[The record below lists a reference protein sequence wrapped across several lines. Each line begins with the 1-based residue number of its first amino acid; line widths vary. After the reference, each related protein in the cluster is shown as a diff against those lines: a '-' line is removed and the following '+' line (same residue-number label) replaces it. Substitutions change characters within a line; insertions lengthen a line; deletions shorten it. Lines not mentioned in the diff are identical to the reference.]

1 MTKYLAFDIETRK
14 IIPDGSSNLYAYRP
28 LGITCAALLPSDT
41 KKVDV
46 FYGVDSKGCINDQ
59 MSSKEAANLV
69 KSLTKKVEEGYRI
82 LTWNGLGFDFD
93 ILAEE
98 SGLFDEC
105 RRLAIDH
112 VDMMFHVFCELGY
125 GVSLDRAAKAIGL
138 SGKTEGMNGALAP
151 RLWAEGRQ
159 QDVIHYVIQDVRTT
173 LELALVCEN
182 QRRLRWITQRGKIG
196 ELPLHEGWLS
206 VRNAMNLPEP
216 DTSWMTNPW
225 SRKKF
230 LGWLFA

>member
-14 IIPDGSSNLYAYRP
+14 IIPDGSSNLNSYRP
-28 LGITCAALLPSDT
+28 LGITCAAILPSDT
-41 KKVDV
+41 LKVAV
-46 FYGVDSKGCINDQ
+46 FYGVDSDGRISDQ
-59 MSSKEAANLV
+59 MSPKEAANLV
-69 KSLTKKVEEGYRI
+69 NYLSNKVDEGYKI

-98 SGLFDEC
+98 SGLTDEC
-105 RRLAIDH
+105 RRLALDH
-112 VDMMFHVFCELGY
+112 IDMMFHVFCELGY
-125 GVSLDRAAKAIGL
+125 GVSLDRAAKTMGL
-138 SGKTEGMNGALAP
+138 SGKEEGLSGALAP

-159 QDVIHYVIQDVRTT
+159 QDVINYVIQDVETT
-173 LELALVCEN
+173 LDLALICE
-182 QRRLRWITQRGKIG
+182 QRRQLRWTTRRGTIG
-196 ELPLHEGWLS
+196 ELKLPKGWLS

-230 LGWLFA
+230 LDWLNK